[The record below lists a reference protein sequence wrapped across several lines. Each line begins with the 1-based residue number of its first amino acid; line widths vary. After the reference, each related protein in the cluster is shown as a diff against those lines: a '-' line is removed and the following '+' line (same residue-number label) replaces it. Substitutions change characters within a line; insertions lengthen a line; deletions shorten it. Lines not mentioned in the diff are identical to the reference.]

1 MVEKEEDDKKFKVF
15 KVCVGL
21 LVLIMAIAN
30 VAIGASVSKFLINII
45 DIISMLQHRMIL
57 LVN

>member
-30 VAIGASVSKFLINII
+30 VAIGASVSKFLIKII
-45 DIISMLQHRMIL
+45 DIISKI
-57 LVN
+57 VN